1 MGESRVVIPIFGILD
16 VTGEVIGMW
25 VVLAA
30 VTVISLLATRHMRER
45 PGKFQNV
52 IETGV
57 EYLDNYFAGILGK
70 KESRKHFLFLGSLFI
85 FIIFGN
91 YTGLI
96 PGAGL
101 PDYGKAPTS
110 SLSVT
115 LGLGIITFFYL
126 QGSSIHAR
134 GFLGYL
140 KRFISPI
147 AIMLPLLLLDE
158 FIKPASLALRLFGN
172 IFGEETVTE
181 QLYEILPIGAPIVMM
196 VLSLLFCALGLLSA
210 VLCFA
215 MVARV
220 YLARA
225 NRAPVAW
232 GGALSRKETAKL
244 AAAVL
249 AVIAAVVV
257 TEVTKP

>member
-25 VVLAA
+25 VILAA

-101 PDYGKAPTS
+101 TDYWKAPTS

-126 QGSSIHAR
+126 QGSSIHAH

-172 IFGEETVTE
+172 IFG
-181 QLYEILPIGAPIVMM
+181 GMIVVELWMYLM
-196 VLSLLFCALGLLSA
+196 EWLSA
-210 VLCFA
+210 FVSSVPFMRAVFVLPLNAFFDIFEPVIQTYIFVTLT
-215 MVARV
+215 MVF
-220 YLARA
+220 LSK
-225 NRAPVAW
+225 
-232 GGALSRKETAKL
+232 GIMTGAENHA
-244 AAAVL
+244 
-249 AVIAAVVV
+249 
-257 TEVTKP
+257 